1 MTSVKK
7 IIVNLYQ
14 LYSKNVAIL
23 MPLLI
28 GTSIIIIFIDKIPYL
43 NLFKDT
49 IITLILT
56 INWFVILWFSKLTT
70 KAMVVVALVL
80 YVATFPLTILK
91 LQPVVESISNLCYI
105 ILGTVFIFEV
115 IKHIRSN
122 S

>member
-1 MTSVKK
+1 
-7 IIVNLYQ
+7 
-14 LYSKNVAIL
+14 
-23 MPLLI
+23 MPMLI
-28 GTSIIIIFIDKIPYL
+28 GTAIIIIFIDKIPYL

-49 IITLILT
+49 VITVLLT
-56 INWFVILWFSKLTT
+56 LNWFIILWFSKLRAKT
-70 KAMVVVALVL
+70 MVTLALVL

-105 ILGTVFIFEV
+105 ILGTVFIFEI